1 VTRDLLL
8 LAAVGFVAQLIDGAL
23 GMAFG
28 LISTSFM
35 LGAGLPPAY
44 ASAVVHTAEVATTA
58 VSGASHLA
66 NRNVDRGLF
75 LRLALAGVAGGVLG
89 AYVLSNV
96 EGKAIRPFIAAYLL
110 VMGCLILMRAAR
122 ALPLEDARPGYA
134 PPLGLVG
141 GFLDAIGGGGWGPL
155 VTSTL
160 IGSGQAPRKVIG
172 SVNLAEFFITTAV
185 ATTFFAEL
193 GAVYLPHVLA
203 LGAGGVLAAPLA
215 GFAVKHTRPRLLL
228 GAVGV
233 LVTGLALR
241 DLAMAV
247 GRWAP

>member
-1 VTRDLLL
+1 MTSDFLF
-8 LAAVGFVAQLIDGAL
+8 LAAVGFMAQLIDGAL

-28 LISTSFM
+28 LISTTFM
-35 LGAGLPPAY
+35 LAFGLPPAP

-58 VSGASHLA
+58 VAGASHFA
-66 NRNVDRGLF
+66 NRNVDRALF
-75 LRLALAGVAGGVLG
+75 LRLAIAGVAGGVLG
-89 AYVLSNV
+89 AYILSNI
-96 EGKAIRPFIAAYLL
+96 EGKAIRPFVAAYLL
-110 VMGCLILMRAAR
+110 VMGALILMRAAR

-172 SVNLAEFFITTAV
+172 SVSLAEFFV
-185 ATTFFAEL
+185 ATAIAGTFLAEL
-193 GAVYLPHVLA
+193 GTMHLPHVLA
-203 LGAGGVLAAPLA
+203 LGLGGILAAPLA
-215 GFAVKHTRPRLLL
+215 GFVVKRTRPRLLL
-228 GAVGV
+228 VAVGL

-241 DLAMAV
+241 DLILV
-247 GRWAP
+247 LSR